1 MLRTVELERRGVVAP
16 SSDIRAARDAWG
28 EIRVR
33 HGLRPDN
40 GSSLLTLPSAQP
52 KVGKNYRPTASVT
65 LLAGTDGGLC
75 VADRHCRTTCVVNES
90 MRAQYVNVRSAR
102 SARTDFLTTHPE
114 LFLGLLL
121 DRLQWAHD
129 RHGILD
135 VRPNANSDVAWER
148 IAPDMFA
155 LIATWDGR
163 AYDYTKRIDRVG
175 FLADNYRTTFS
186 VTRFTRPDTVERI
199 TGRGDTVTAVF
210 PSVGGLP
217 ATWRGLPVV
226 DGDVTD
232 DRFSDPAGSV
242 VGLLGKGKLRGVVD
256 HPLLV
261 RA

>member
-1 MLRTVELERRGVVAP
+1 MLRTVELERRGVVSP
-16 SSDIRAARDAWG
+16 GSVSDARRVWG

-52 KVGKNYRPTASVT
+52 KIGKNYRPTASVT

-75 VADRHCRTTCVVNES
+75 VADTHCRSTCVVNES
-90 MRAQYVNVRSAR
+90 MRAQYANVRAAR
-102 SARTDFLTTHPE
+102 AARTDFLTERPD

-121 DRLQWAHD
+121 DRMQWAHD

-135 VRPNANSDVAWER
+135 LRPNANSDVAWER
-148 IAPDMFA
+148 IAPALFA

-186 VTRFTRPDTVERI
+186 ITRFTRPDTVERI

-210 PSVGGLP
+210 PSLAPLP
-217 ATWRGLPVV
+217 QVWRGLDVV

-232 DRFSDPAGSV
+232 DRFSDPAGAV
-242 VGLLGKGKLRGVVD
+242 VGLLGKGKLRGVLE
-256 HPLLV
+256 HPLIV

>member
-1 MLRTVELERRGVVAP
+1 MLRTIELERAGVIRPGAV
-16 SSDIRAARDAWG
+16 SDARRVWG
-28 EIRVR
+28 EIRAR

-52 KVGKNYRPTASVT
+52 KVGKNYRPTVSVT
-65 LLAGTDGGLC
+65 LLAGSIGGLC
-75 VADRHCRTTCVVNES
+75 TADRHCRATCVVQES
-90 MRAQYVNVRSAR
+90 ARAQYANVQAAR
-102 SARTDFLTTHPE
+102 RARTDFLTDHPD

-148 IAPDMFA
+148 IAPAMFE

-186 VTRFTRPDTVERI
+186 VTRHTRPDTVARI

-210 PSVGGLP
+210 PSVSPLP
-217 ATWRGLPVV
+217 ATWQGRQVV

-232 DRFSDPAGSV
+232 DRFSDPSGVV

-256 HPLLV
+256 HSLIV
-261 RA
+261 RV